1 MKKFVSNILLLIA
14 VIALVLVTREAETAN
29 AQLLW
34 SGTWMAVVFIC
45 AKAWEKLNPEE
56 KENL

>member
-14 VIALVLVTREAETAN
+14 VIALVLVTGEAETAN

-34 SGTWMAVVFIC
+34 SGSWMAVVFIC
-45 AKAWEKLNPEE
+45 AKA
-56 KENL
+56 